1 MSFEVSYTGDAT
13 QFFGTASDPK
23 QKGDE
28 FYDQMDALANEYKQL
43 QKKRDKKKKAE
54 EMLEICREYF
64 DDEAK
69 LEGFGSLDY
78 EQQNDAGCIEVD
90 GEKIKLGKRWENA
103 CWKQESV
110 HKEENNRLCEQDWC
124 VIYYVQNKGVWVAN
138 IEEDEFDKKKL
149 NWKDN
154 MVHYG
159 DTPLNDEISGRR
171 PIDETIYLRVN
182 EEGPYYF

>member
-1 MSFEVSYTGDAT
+1 M
-13 QFFGTASDPK
+13 
-23 QKGDE
+23 
-28 FYDQMDALANEYKQL
+28 
-43 QKKRDKKKKAE
+43 
-54 EMLEICREYF
+54 
-64 DDEAK
+64 
-69 LEGFGSLDY
+69 
-78 EQQNDAGCIEVD
+78 
-90 GEKIKLGKRWENA
+90 GKRWENA
-103 CWKQESV
+103 CWMQESQ
-110 HKEENNRLCEQDWC
+110 HKDEFSRLCRSDWC

>member
-1 MSFEVSYTGDAT
+1 
-13 QFFGTASDPK
+13 
-23 QKGDE
+23 
-28 FYDQMDALANEYKQL
+28 
-43 QKKRDKKKKAE
+43 
-54 EMLEICREYF
+54 MLELCREYF

-69 LEGFGSLDY
+69 IEGFGPVDY
-78 EQQNDAGCIEVD
+78 ESQNSSGRIAVD
-90 GEKIKLGKRWENA
+90 GEEIKMGKRWENA
-103 CWKQESV
+103 EWKHESK
-110 HKEENNRLCEQDWC
+110 HYDAFNKLFLQDWV
-124 VIYYVQNKGVWVAN
+124 VIYNIQNKGVWVAN